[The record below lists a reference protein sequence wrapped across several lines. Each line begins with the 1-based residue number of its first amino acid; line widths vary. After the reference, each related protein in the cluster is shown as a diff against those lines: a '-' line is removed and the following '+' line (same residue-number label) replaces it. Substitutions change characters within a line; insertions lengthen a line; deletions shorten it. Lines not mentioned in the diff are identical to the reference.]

1 MDEKRENLR
10 RELVLKCEMVAYI
23 PYLVEY
29 IISGDVKWLESIV
42 KTPLM
47 YTGFEERIPF
57 ELDLLKQF
65 KTLSEEAQSGI
76 NE

>member
-10 RELVLKCEMVAYI
+10 RELVLKGEMVAYV

-29 IISGDVKWLESIV
+29 IISGDVKWLEGIV

-47 YTGFEERIPF
+47 YIGFEERSPF
-57 ELDLLKQF
+57 ELDLLKEF
-65 KTLSEEAQSGI
+65 RTLSEEAQSGI
-76 NE
+76 GE